1 MLVIM
6 LANRFV
12 VQHTSTLIIT
22 AAFLCKSISRL
33 IITLAY
39 QYASCPS
46 GIIVGKVIKAAFYYT
61 GHDAAGVLVRL

>member
-12 VQHTSTLIIT
+12 VQRTSTPIIT
-22 AAFLCKSISRL
+22 AVFLCKSISML

-46 GIIVGKVIKAAFYYT
+46 AVIVGKVIKVAFYYT
-61 GHDAAGVLVRL
+61 GYDAVGILVRL

>member
-1 MLVIM
+1 M

-12 VQHTSTLIIT
+12 VQCTSTPIIT
-22 AAFLCKSISRL
+22 AAFLYKSISML

-46 GIIVGKVIKAAFYYT
+46 GVIVDKVIKVAFYYT
-61 GHDAAGVLVRL
+61 GHDTVGILVHL